1 MAFLRRFFR
10 DHRRLALLLVA
21 LTLAIRA
28 LVPAGYMVGGQT
40 TTLTIAVCAD
50 ASGAEQIRQI
60 VVPHD
65 GKDSTPGQGDHAK
78 DGGVCSWSSLAMGAL
93 TGTDSILLG
102 LALAF
107 ILALGFT
114 PTRVRAPAPI
124 AYLRPPLRGPPTFA

>member
-1 MAFLRRFFR
+1 MAFLRRLLR

-50 ASGAEQIRQI
+50 ASGAQQIRQI

-65 GKDSTPGQGDHAK
+65 GKGGAPVQGDHAK
-78 DGGVCSWSSLAMGAL
+78 DSGACSWSSLAMGAL
-93 TGTDSILLG
+93 TGADTALLAI
-102 LALAF
+102 ALAF
-107 ILALGFT
+107 IVALGF
-114 PTRVRAPAPI
+114 APATLRLPAPA
-124 AYLRPPLRGPPTFA
+124 AYLRPPLRGPPFFA